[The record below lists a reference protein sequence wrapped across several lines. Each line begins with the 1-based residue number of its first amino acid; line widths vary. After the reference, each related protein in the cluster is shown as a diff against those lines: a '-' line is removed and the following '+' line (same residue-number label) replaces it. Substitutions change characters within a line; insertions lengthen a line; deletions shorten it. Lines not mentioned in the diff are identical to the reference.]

1 MRNVKASKI
10 MAVAMA
16 SVLVMVSPMTALAD
30 TVTQVTITG
39 EGSETV
45 DAVSNST
52 ADTGVSMSDG
62 EKEALNGSVTVNGN
76 VSVNNKDEMTVPG
89 WYSSYSEVYGVAIES
104 NGGTG
109 TVNIS
114 GNVNSDATQREGNY
128 YGISGGVYTNANSN
142 ITIEGDISAKSND
155 YSLGIEYSYRDFG
168 SEDYTV
174 STEIGGNVTASATDG
189 AAVAISIQDK
199 STDKTNIVGDVKAD
213 GTAAYGILISSPK
226 AESDTDNALYPTDN
240 GEGKTT
246 ELVVGG
252 DVEANGTGT
261 GTGTGIGI
269 CLNNNLKNVDITV
282 DGDIKGST
290 YGLYVNDNMSDAV
303 KIKTDGTISS
313 TEGAAIVITATSKK
327 TILKDEKEVEVA
339 ADAIP
344 DITVWKIESDTNE
357 LVKAVVTDDKDKS
370 ESFKDSVLSG
380 INYIIKA
387 NTTLNGDETTKGQ
400 IKLTGTKGQVT
411 VGDKTYDTA
420 NQGDEIIINV
430 ETVRGYKYSLTAGQG
445 VLSKNVD
452 GTYTLTIPE
461 GGGVELNAVLEK
473 IHSSSSGGSGSSS
486 SSSNSNTNTWSQ
498 DSNGWRI
505 KKSNGSYA
513 SNEWINI
520 TWNGQT
526 SWYHFNSNGYADGGW
541 FTDTDGQKYYLYNVH
556 DGRFGYML
564 TGWHLID
571 GKWYFFNTQKLDNAS
586 TGSLVVNGKTSDGY
600 NVDANGAWIQ

>member
-16 SVLVMVSPMTALAD
+16 SVLVMTSPVTAFAE
-30 TVTQVTITG
+30 TTKTQVTVVG

-52 ADTGVSMSDG
+52 ADTGVSMRDDNSSGTKLNGNVTVKEDVTVGDKDAEPYTAPQGVDIYSDGGSATVDIGGSINVEATKDESYYAQGINTSLATTDITVGGDVKVTNNTKYGIALAVSTGSNKDDVTFDGDNTINIKGNVEATADNNFAEGIIIYDKTDMTVGGDVIVSSENANAIGAYLGSNRSEGELKIDGNVDVSGKYAVGLMITTDSIEAGKGKDIDVTVGGDVKATGGETGGVGIYLSDNDKNISITVEGDINGTNYGILSKGDNTGEANVVSGGTVSAEKGAAIVVYEPSDG
-62 EKEALNGSVTVNGN
+62 EKA
-76 VSVNNKDEMTVPG
+76 
-89 WYSSYSEVYGVAIES
+89 
-104 NGGTG
+104 
-109 TVNIS
+109 
-114 GNVNSDATQREGNY
+114 
-128 YGISGGVYTNANSN
+128 
-142 ITIEGDISAKSND
+142 
-155 YSLGIEYSYRDFG
+155 
-168 SEDYTV
+168 
-174 STEIGGNVTASATDG
+174 
-189 AAVAISIQDK
+189 
-199 STDKTNIVGDVKAD
+199 
-213 GTAAYGILISSPK
+213 
-226 AESDTDNALYPTDN
+226 
-240 GEGKTT
+240 
-246 ELVVGG
+246 
-252 DVEANGTGT
+252 
-261 GTGTGIGI
+261 
-269 CLNNNLKNVDITV
+269 
-282 DGDIKGST
+282 
-290 YGLYVNDNMSDAV
+290 
-303 KIKTDGTISS
+303 
-313 TEGAAIVITATSKK
+313 
-327 TILKDEKEVEVA
+327 
-339 ADAIP
+339 P
-344 DITVWKIESDTNE
+344 DITVWKLESSSGS
-357 LVKAVVTDDKDKS
+357 LVAAYDSKGQKS
-370 ESFKDSVLSG
+370 DSYAETVSKS

-387 NTTLNGDETTKGQ
+387 NTTLDGQETTKGQ
-400 IKLTGTKGQVT
+400 IKLKGTTGTVT

-420 NQGDEIIINV
+420 NQGNEITINV

-445 VLSKNVD
+445 VLTKNVD

-473 IHSSSSGGSGSSS
+473 IQSSSSGGSGSSS
-486 SSSNSNTNTWSQ
+486 STSNSNTNTWSQ